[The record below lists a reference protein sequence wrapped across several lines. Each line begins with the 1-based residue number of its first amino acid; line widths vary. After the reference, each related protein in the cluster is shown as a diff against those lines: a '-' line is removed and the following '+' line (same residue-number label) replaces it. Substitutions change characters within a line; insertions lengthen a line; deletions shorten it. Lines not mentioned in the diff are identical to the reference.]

1 MKTTD
6 TLTSADHWVHIQARL
21 GINRMLHRVKPGLY
35 ALGEPAP
42 DSPVFVTA
50 NYQLSFDALRAS
62 LKGMH
67 AYILVLDT
75 RGINVWCAAG
85 KGTFGTDELVKR
97 IELTH
102 LKDVVKTRVLI
113 LPQLGATGIAA
124 HEVKK
129 RTGFKVEYG
138 PVRAADVPEYMKTRK
153 ATTEMR
159 RVRFTL
165 LDRMILVPVEM
176 LGYALPTLVASVV
189 LYFLGGWFSVLALVA
204 AVLAGVVLFP
214 ILLPWLPFKDFSVKG
229 FVLGLLVML
238 PFIII
243 SLATSQDALWLRL
256 LKLVPLLL
264 GYPVVTSFIALNFTG
279 SSTFTSVVGVKNE
292 IYAYI
297 PLMAWFLGI
306 SVVLTIGFTVAK
318 ALGG

>member
-1 MKTTD
+1 
-6 TLTSADHWVHIQARL
+6 
-21 GINRMLHRVKPGLY
+21 
-35 ALGEPAP
+35 
-42 DSPVFVTA
+42 
-50 NYQLSFDALRAS
+50 
-62 LKGMH
+62 
-67 AYILVLDT
+67 
-75 RGINVWCAAG
+75 
-85 KGTFGTDELVKR
+85 
-97 IELTH
+97 
-102 LKDVVKTRVLI
+102 
-113 LPQLGATGIAA
+113 
-124 HEVKK
+124 
-129 RTGFKVEYG
+129 
-138 PVRAADVPEYMKTRK
+138 
-153 ATTEMR
+153 
-159 RVRFTL
+159 
-165 LDRMILVPVEM
+165 
-176 LGYALPTLVASVV
+176 
-189 LYFLGGWFSVLALVA
+189 
-204 AVLAGVVLFP
+204 
-214 ILLPWLPFKDFSVKG
+214 LPFKDFSVKG